1 MPVEPTERY
10 RVIFTRDI
18 DGITFPEPA
27 TIVISPSDIRETNAG
42 FRILVEVVITPQFTF
57 DPRPNFRMQAFLGFH
72 GKSRKNGDLR
82 ELLDAMDNARSD
94 MIPAEDIP
102 DYFTMLPDMQAY
114 RNIIRTL
121 GPQEGSLVL
130 SAMKDMVA
138 AGAGA
143 SAGWTRE
150 AKETKVFTRAFM
162 RQSETYFAWKNADTI
177 LDGEE
182 FEEVGAL
189 SEELHIRFQLE
200 GRPNPHDLRFRFEQ
214 DEPVLPKRFA
224 VVIGKNGVGKSQV
237 LGRIARAALRVN
249 GELTDGDGGRPQLNR
264 LLAFYPTLP
273 GSSVFPVRR
282 RGERVWYRR
291 LSLTHAGAGR
301 SRQTATDLIIQLMR
315 TDERIAGVPRI
326 EIFLSALRAID
337 AYDELVLGFD
347 RAGRNVIHISRLVSI
362 RDEDERIDVFGSIEE
377 GQEPKRLV
385 GNRAYPLSS
394 GELSFVRF
402 AAVASLYIENSS
414 LLLFDE
420 PETHLHPNFISQF
433 VALLDSLL
441 KQTGSAAIIATHSA
455 YFVREAFEDQVRV
468 LRSEEDRWVRAET
481 PRLRTFGADVGT
493 ISYFVFGEEEPS
505 RLAKQVE
512 DTIAGKKLPWR
523 EIFDEYKDELSLELL
538 GEIRAKV
545 EGEN

>member
-1 MPVEPTERY
+1 MTVEPTKRF

-18 DGITFPEPA
+18 DQITFTEPA

-42 FRILVEVVITPQFTF
+42 FRIRVEVVITPQFTF
-57 DPRPNFRMQAFLGFH
+57 DPNPNFRILAFLGFH

-82 ELLDAMDNARSD
+82 ELFDAMDAARSD
-94 MIPAEDIP
+94 MIPAEDVP

-114 RNIIRTL
+114 RNIIGTL
-121 GPQEGSLVL
+121 GPQEGSLAL
-130 SAMKDMVA
+130 AAMKDMVEA
-138 AGAGA
+138 DAGAP
-143 SAGWTRE
+143 AGWARE
-150 AKETKVFTRAFM
+150 ARETKVFNRAFM

-200 GRPNPHDLRFRFEQ
+200 GRPNPHDLRFRFKQ

-237 LGRIARAALRVN
+237 LSRIARAALRGN
-249 GELTDGDGGRPQLNR
+249 SELADGDGGRPQLNR
-264 LLAFYPTLP
+264 LLAFYPTQP
-273 GSSVFPVRR
+273 SSSVFPVRR

-315 TDERIAGVPRI
+315 TEERIAGVPRI
-326 EIFLSALRAID
+326 EIFLSALQAID

-347 RAGRNVIHISRLVSI
+347 RAGRNGIHISRLV
-362 RDEDERIDVFGSIEE
+362 RLHDEDELIDVFGSIEE

-402 AAVASLYIENSS
+402 AALASLYIENSS

-433 VALLDSLL
+433 VAVLDSLL

-468 LRSEEDRWVRAET
+468 LRSEKDRWVRAEI

-493 ISYFVFGEEEPS
+493 ISYFVFGEDEPS
-505 RLAKQVE
+505 RLAQQVE
-512 DTIAGKKLPWR
+512 DTIAATKKPWR
-523 EIFDEYKDELSLELL
+523 DIFDKYKDELSLELL

>member
-1 MPVEPTERY
+1 MSVGPTKRY
-10 RVIFTRDI
+10 QVIFTRDI
-18 DGITFPEPA
+18 DQITFPEPA
-27 TIVISPSDIRETNAG
+27 TIVISPDDIRDTNAG
-42 FRILVEVVITPQFTF
+42 FRIRVEVVITPQITF
-57 DPRPNFRMQAFLGFH
+57 DPHPNFRIPAFLGFH
-72 GKSRKNGDLR
+72 GSSRKSGDLR
-82 ELLDAMDNARSD
+82 DLFDAMDAVNSD
-94 MIPAEDIP
+94 TIPAEDIP

-121 GPQEGSLVL
+121 GPQEGSLAL
-130 SAMKDMVA
+130 AAMKDMVE
-138 AGAGA
+138 AGFSAP
-143 SAGWTRE
+143 AGWARD
-150 AKETKVFTRAFM
+150 ARETKVFTRAFM

-200 GRPNPHDLRFRFEQ
+200 GRPNPHDLRFRFKQ

-237 LGRIARAALRVN
+237 LSRLARAALRGN
-249 GELTDGDGGRPQLNR
+249 GELTDGDGRRPQLNR
-264 LLAFYPTLP
+264 LLAFYPTQP

-301 SRQTATDLIIQLMR
+301 SRQTATDLIIQLAR
-315 TDERIAGVPRI
+315 TEERIAGVPRI
-326 EIFLSALRAID
+326 QIFLSALRAID
-337 AYDELVLGFD
+337 AYDELILGFD
-347 RAGRNVIHISRLVSI
+347 RAGRYGIHISRLVGLH
-362 RDEDERIDVFGSIEE
+362 DEDERIDVFGSIEE

-385 GNRAYPLSS
+385 GDRAYPLSS

-402 AAVASLYIENSS
+402 AALASLYIENSS

-468 LRSEEDRWVRAET
+468 LRSDKNRWVRAEI

-493 ISYFVFGEEEPS
+493 ISYFVFGEDEPS
-505 RLAKQVE
+505 RLAQQVE
-512 DTIAGKKLPWR
+512 DTIAGTKQPWR
-523 EIFDEYKDELSLELL
+523 EIFDAYKDELSLELL